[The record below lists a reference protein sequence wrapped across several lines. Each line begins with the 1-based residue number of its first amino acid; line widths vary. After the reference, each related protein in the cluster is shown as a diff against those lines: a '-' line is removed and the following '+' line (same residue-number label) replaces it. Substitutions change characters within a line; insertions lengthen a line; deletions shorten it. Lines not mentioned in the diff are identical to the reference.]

1 MLGAFPQELTR
12 ICEVLREN
20 PKGMAVRDIADAIGM
35 NRNTASRYLDMLR
48 VAGQV
53 EMKTYGKA
61 KVFYISQRM
70 PISAM
75 MDCAVDMVF
84 VLDPSLT
91 VVEANDTICTF
102 LGGCRDGIVGH
113 PMRESAL
120 GAFDHPLI
128 VGRISDA
135 MEGKGSTDELRY
147 MRVDGEVFFRVKTI
161 PTVLNSGLPGV
172 AVVMEDITGKKVAE
186 EALRASEL
194 KFRTLV
200 EDISD
205 AIWII
210 GDDWIFSYVSP
221 RTEDILGYL
230 PARMEGESIFSY
242 IPDNDHEGVE
252 AALEECRKSVRGCS
266 VVPISMRHID
276 GYSVDVEVSA
286 SPQFDLLGDF
296 TGYRAVCRNVSE
308 RRVQERRILQW
319 KSFLFSIVQN
329 IPAKVMVTN
338 VEDRSLVFVNRS
350 FEEMFCI
357 SSDEVAGRQCRD
369 IFSLDLCRVLLC
381 GDEETVMSAE
391 EVDVPE
397 VVAFVPGVGE
407 RILWVKKI
415 PVFSSKGHLRYIL
428 GIYEDVTDK
437 VRNEQRICAER
448 DQAQQSLDAAGV
460 LIAVIAPD
468 GTIRTMNRRGCEMLG
483 YPMDGLIGKNWF
495 DTVVPPHSHAILKE
509 RFNNVLTIGSFS
521 AVSETGYLLH
531 ADDTLIPVAWQ
542 NAILPGED
550 GEPAGVVTSAE
561 PLPEVP

>member
-1 MLGAFPQELTR
+1 MLGAFPEELTR
-12 ICEVLREN
+12 ICEVLKEN

-84 VLDPSLT
+84 VVDPSRT

-102 LGGCRDGIVGH
+102 LGGSRDEIVGQS
-113 PMRESAL
+113 MRDSAL

-147 MRVDGEVFFRVKTI
+147 MRVDGDVYFRVKTI
-161 PTVLNSGLPGV
+161 PTVLNSGQPGV

-186 EALRASEL
+186 EALRESEL

-210 GDDWIFSYVSP
+210 GDDGRFSYVSP
-221 RTEDILGYL
+221 RTEEILGYL
-230 PARMEGESIFSY
+230 PERMEGQLLFSY
-242 IPDNDHEGVE
+242 IPEGEQAEVMT
-252 AALEECRKSVRGCS
+252 ALEACHTSHRGGSVI
-266 VVPISMRHID
+266 PISMNHSD

-286 SPQFDLLGDF
+286 SPQYDLLGDF

-308 RRVQERRILQW
+308 RRAQERRLLQW

-338 VEDRSLVFVNRS
+338 AKDRSVAFVNRS
-350 FEEMFCI
+350 FEEMFGI
-357 SSDEVAGRQCRD
+357 SSEEVTGKQCTE
-369 IFSLDLCRVLLC
+369 IFTPALCRMLLC
-381 GDEETVMSAE
+381 GDEEILQSGT
-391 EVDVPE
+391 EVDVPQ
-397 VVAFVPGVGE
+397 VIADVPGAGE

-415 PVFSSKGHLRYIL
+415 PIFSGKGDLRYIL
-428 GIYEDVTDK
+428 GIYRDVTDT
-437 VRNEQRICAER
+437 VRNEQRIRAER
-448 DQAQQSLDAAGV
+448 DQAQRSLDAAGV
-460 LIAVIAPD
+460 LIAVISPD
-468 GTIRTMNRRGCEMLG
+468 GTIRTMNRRGSEMLG
-483 YPMDGLIGKNWF
+483 YPADALIGRNWF
-495 DTVVPPHSHAILKE
+495 DAVVPPHSREVLRQRFFAVLK
-509 RFNNVLTIGSFS
+509 TGSFP
-521 AVSETGYLLH
+521 AMSENGHLLH
-531 ADDTLIPVAWQ
+531 ADGVLIPVAWQ
-542 NAILPGED
+542 NAILPGE
-550 GEPAGVVTSAE
+550 GGAAAGVVTSAE
-561 PLPEVP
+561 PLSDIQ

>member
-1 MLGAFPQELTR
+1 MHGAFPEELTR
-12 ICEVLREN
+12 ICEVLKEN

-53 EMKTYGKA
+53 EMRTYGKA

-75 MDCAVDMVF
+75 MDCAADMVF
-84 VLDPSLT
+84 VVDPSRT

-102 LGGCRDGIVGH
+102 LGGCRDDIVGQ
-113 PMRESAL
+113 PMRDSAL

-135 MEGKGSTDELRY
+135 MGGKGSTDELRY
-147 MRVDGEVFFRVKTI
+147 MRVDGEVYFRVKTI
-161 PTVLNSGLPGV
+161 PTVLNSGQPGV

-210 GDDWIFSYVSP
+210 AEDWTFSYVSP

-230 PARMEGESIFSY
+230 PTSMEGESLFSY
-242 IPDNDHEGVE
+242 IPEADHAEVE
-252 AALEECRKSVRGCS
+252 TALEACHSSHRGGV
-266 VVPISMRHID
+266 VVPISMLHID
-276 GYSVDVEVSA
+276 GYTVDVEVSA
-286 SPQFDLLGDF
+286 SPQYDLLGDF

-308 RRVQERRILQW
+308 RRAQERRLLQW

-338 VEDRSLVFVNRS
+338 AADRSVAFVNRS
-350 FEEMFCI
+350 FEEMFGI
-357 SSDEVAGRQCRD
+357 TSEEVTGKQCTG
-369 IFSLDLCRVLLC
+369 IFTPALCRMLLC
-381 GDEETVMSAE
+381 GDEEIVQSGK
-391 EVDVPE
+391 EVDIPAVT
-397 VVAFVPGVGE
+397 ADVPGVGE

-415 PVFSSKGHLRYIL
+415 PIFSGKGDLRYIL
-428 GIYEDVTDK
+428 GIYRDVTDT
-437 VRNEQRICAER
+437 VRNEQRIRAER
-448 DQAQQSLDAAGV
+448 DQARQSLDAAGV
-460 LIAVIAPD
+460 LIAVVSPD
-468 GTIRTMNRRGCEMLG
+468 GTIRTMNRRGSEMLG
-483 YPMDGLIGKNWF
+483 YPADAIIGRNWF
-495 DTVVPPHSHAILKE
+495 DTVVPPHSREILRQ
-509 RFNNVLTIGSFS
+509 RFFAVLNTGSFP
-521 AVSETGYLLH
+521 AVSENGHLLR
-531 ADDTLIPVAWQ
+531 ADGVMIPVAWQ

-550 GEPAGVVTSAE
+550 GAPAGVVTSAE
-561 PLPEVP
+561 PVSDIQ